1 MSNHVNL
8 FRLSRLQRK
17 QTQIREAKEDWAMT
31 GYEED
36 QRRFIQALEKQFTE
50 DERQELE
57 QLLHHLKQ
65 EELNEHQLS

>member
-8 FRLSRLQRK
+8 FRLSQLQRK

-36 QRRFIQALEKQFTE
+36 QRQYIEELEKQFTA
-50 DERQELE
+50 DERRELE
-57 QLLHHLKQ
+57 QLLSQLRQ
-65 EELNEHQLS
+65 EELEDK